1 MRWLVFATVLPWALA
16 ACATTPHATVSLDTE
31 TLTPAEQAW
40 RDTIVPSD
48 QALIEDL
55 PSIWTHVLTTAKKR
69 SGKAIDAEGPLLQ
82 ADAALDHPALP
93 PGSYWCRVVR
103 IGSIAGRKQIES
115 FAPKFCYIRDEEK
128 GLSFTKQSGSDLP
141 AGYLYADGTQRYVFL
156 GARQDAPGDVS
167 LGYGIDHD
175 RDVAGVVERV
185 GAFRWRLV
193 APRDGGKGIDVYE
206 LTPVPADLQPS

>member
-1 MRWLVFATVLPWALA
+1 SGRRAAIPDDLYVLLTKFSHDRRIGTVRGVSPLRWLVFATVLPWALA

-103 IGSIAGRKQIES
+103 IGSIA
-115 FAPKFCYIRDEEK
+115 
-128 GLSFTKQSGSDLP
+128 
-141 AGYLYADGTQRYVFL
+141 
-156 GARQDAPGDVS
+156 
-167 LGYGIDHD
+167 
-175 RDVAGVVERV
+175 
-185 GAFRWRLV
+185 
-193 APRDGGKGIDVYE
+193 
-206 LTPVPADLQPS
+206 